1 MTTLPVLLR
10 VAPLPHGGPLLSRA
24 ALPAAA
30 AIGLLLSC
38 AYAQA
43 ASGAADPSVLA
54 ALLRWAPIIIGGVLL
69 NIGISI
75 LAMVLGTV
83 LGLPLGLLLLARNP
97 AARAPAW
104 TVMQFFRNTPWL
116 VLLFYVMFLT
126 PYQIQIGGLTILLPA
141 WIKAVIGLALPVGA
155 NVAEIVRGGV
165 QSIPGTQWSAA
176 DSLGFGKLQTLRMV
190 ILPQALRRM
199 LPPWVN
205 LHAVLT
211 MASSLIS
218 VVGIQDGLAL
228 TKAAVSAE
236 GRPELLVP
244 MYLLLLLLFF
254 AYCYP
259 VARLTLVLEN
269 RLQRGIA

>member
-1 MTTLPVLLR
+1 MTTLPVLLK
-10 VAPLPHGGPLLSRA
+10 VKPLPRGGPMLGSA
-24 ALPAAA
+24 ALPLSVAT
-30 AIGLLLSC
+30 LLVLSG

-43 ASGAADPSVLA
+43 ASGATDPSVLA
-54 ALLRWAPIIIGGVLL
+54 ALVRWAPVIIGGVLI

-75 LAMVLGTV
+75 LAMLLGTL
-83 LGLPLGLLLLARNP
+83 LGLPLGLTLMARNP
-97 AARAPAW
+97 LGRAPAW
-104 TVMQFFRNTPWL
+104 TVMQFFRNVPWL

-126 PYQIQIGGLTILLPA
+126 PYQVQIGGLTIPLPA
-141 WIKAVIGLALPVGA
+141 WSKAVIGLALPVAA
-155 NVAEIVRGGV
+155 NVAEIVRGGI

-176 DSLGFGKLQTLRMV
+176 DSLGFSPLQTLRMV

-218 VVGIQDGLAL
+218 VVGIQDGLTL

-236 GRPELLVP
+236 ARPELLVP
-244 MYLLLLLLFF
+244 MYLFLLLLFF
-254 AYCYP
+254 LYCYP
-259 VARLTLVLEN
+259 VARLTVVLEN
-269 RLQRGIA
+269 RLQRGFA

>member
-1 MTTLPVLLR
+1 MRVLLD
-10 VAPLPHGGPLLSRA
+10 VAPLPKPGLLASAKLPALIAAACLLSA
-24 ALPAAA
+24 A
-30 AIGLLLSC
+30 GS
-38 AYAQA
+38 AQP
-43 ASGAADPSVLA
+43 GVIA
-54 ALLRWAPIIIGGVLL
+54 ALLRWAPMITGGVLI

-75 LAMVLGTV
+75 LAMALGTV
-83 LGLPLGLLLLARNP
+83 LGLPLGLWLMARTK
-97 AARAPAW
+97 AVRAPAW
-104 TVMQFFRNTPWL
+104 AATQFFRNVPWL

-126 PYQIQIGGLTILLPA
+126 PFQVSVLGLVIPLPA
-141 WIKAVIGLALPVGA
+141 WAKAVVGLALPVMA

-165 QSIPGTQWSAA
+165 QSIPVTQWSAA
-176 DSLGFGKLQTLRMV
+176 ESLGFSRVATLRMV

-218 VVGIQDGLAL
+218 VVGIQDGLSL
-228 TKAAVSAE
+228 TKAALAAE
-236 GRPELLVP
+236 GRTELLIP

-259 VARLTLVLEN
+259 VARLTLVLER
-269 RLQRGIA
+269 RLHVGAA

>member
-1 MTTLPVLLR
+1 MTPLPVLLR
-10 VAPLPHGGPLLSRA
+10 VPPLPRGGPVLSNA
-24 ALPAAA
+24 MLPGAAA
-30 AIGLLLSC
+30 AGLLLSC

-43 ASGAADPSVLA
+43 ASGAVDPSVLA
-54 ALLRWAPIIIGGVLL
+54 ALGRWAPVIIGGVLL

-75 LAMVLGTV
+75 LAMALGTV
-83 LGLPLGLLLLARNP
+83 LGVPLGLLLMSHNP
-97 AARAPAW
+97 ISRAPAW
-104 TVMQFFRNTPWL
+104 TAMQFFRNTPWL

-126 PYQIQIGGLTILLPA
+126 PYQVQIGGVTILLPA
-141 WIKAVIGLALPVGA
+141 WVKAVIGLALPVGA

-176 DSLGFGKLQTLRMV
+176 ESLGFSTLQTLRMV

-236 GRPELLVP
+236 ARPELLVP
-244 MYLLLLLLFF
+244 MYLFLLLLFF